1 MCATERDTV
10 WEAERAPRLDESLEA
25 LTKAQGVLAGV
36 LATEDGF
43 LLAARVSAGQDRD
56 GLAAAAATMGRVA
69 NEMLGRL
76 GRGALEVAALEASK
90 AMFLV
95 RRVSVGF
102 LLVVAEPTADVGVV
116 ATEMGR
122 AAALLER
129 AAAAL
134 VGR

>member
-1 MCATERDTV
+1 MCASERDAA
-10 WEAERAPRLDESLEA
+10 WDAERRPRLDDPLEA

-43 LLAARVSAGQDRD
+43 LLAARVSGGQDRD
-56 GLAAAAATMGRVA
+56 GLAAAAAAMGGA
-69 NEMLGRL
+69 ASETLGRL
-76 GRGALEVAALEASK
+76 GRGALEVATLEASK
-90 AMFLV
+90 ATFLV

-102 LLVVAEPTADVGVV
+102 VLVVAEPTADVSVI

-122 AAALLER
+122 AAAVLER
-129 AAAAL
+129 AAAEL

>member
-1 MCATERDTV
+1 VCATERDTAR
-10 WEAERAPRLDESLEA
+10 EPRLDESLEA
-25 LTKAQGVLAGV
+25 LTKAQGVLGAV

-43 LLAARVSAGQDRD
+43 LLAARVSGGQDKD

-69 NEMLGRL
+69 DETLGRL
-76 GRGALEVAALEASK
+76 GRGALEVATLEASK
-90 AMFLV
+90 VTFLV

-102 LLVVAEPTADVGVV
+102 LLVAAEPTADVGVIT
-116 ATEMGR
+116 TEMGR